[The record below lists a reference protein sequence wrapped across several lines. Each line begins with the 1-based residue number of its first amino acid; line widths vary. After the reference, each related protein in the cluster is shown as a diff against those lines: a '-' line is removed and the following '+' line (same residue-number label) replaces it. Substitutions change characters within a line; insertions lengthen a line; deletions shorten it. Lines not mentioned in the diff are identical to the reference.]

1 MSVKNET
8 ILVGAEIHAN
18 NPIAFNKAIYM
29 YLTYCF
35 ILLLPTKKLK
45 AIYFTR
51 KSDKFLTH
59 YACLLREIGAAA
71 TKAVQSKMIYYGVLS
86 TGRVLLALFVRPRTI
101 EISEQKLQSCLKR
114 YSQNYFCHML
124 EKLWNSFLIVMP
136 FSFSSDIWYL
146 SHCSKMLVHG
156 QC

>member
-1 MSVKNET
+1 MPSPCVVVC
-8 ILVGAEIHAN
+8 LDFFVQIHSKPHVSKKWDN
-18 NPIAFNKAIYM
+18 FWGCWNMNHSPIAFNKANYM

-71 TKAVQSKMIYYGVLS
+71 TKAVQSKMIYNGVLS
-86 TGRVLLALFVRPRTI
+86 TGRLLLVLFVKPRSI
-101 EISEQKLQSCLKR
+101 KISEQKLQRLR
-114 YSQNYFCHML
+114 NSQNWCCCH
-124 EKLWNSFLIVMP
+124 
-136 FSFSSDIWYL
+136 
-146 SHCSKMLVHG
+146 
-156 QC
+156 

>member
-1 MSVKNET
+1 MPSRCVVVCCLGPQTFLFKSTLSPMSVKNET
-8 ILVGAEIHAN
+8 IFGGAEIWITVIS
-18 NPIAFNKAIYM
+18 PIAFNKASYM

-71 TKAVQSKMIYYGVLS
+71 TKAVQSKMIYNGVLS
-86 TGRVLLALFVRPRTI
+86 TGRLLLVLFVKPRSI
-101 EISEQKLQSCLKR
+101 KISEQKLQRLR
-114 YSQNYFCHML
+114 NSQNWCCCH
-124 EKLWNSFLIVMP
+124 
-136 FSFSSDIWYL
+136 
-146 SHCSKMLVHG
+146 
-156 QC
+156 